1 MLRNNPE
8 KDLGLGTCVGTIAG
22 SPKDLHP
29 NLGPTTSIE
38 YKTHG
43 SVGITCLFGGLDVVP
58 LHRFGTH
65 FNTSQ
70 EAQGSGS
77 H

>member
-8 KDLGLGTCVGTIAG
+8 KDLGLGTCVDAIAG
-22 SPKDLHP
+22 SPKALHT
-29 NLGPTTSIE
+29 NLGAPTPFN
-38 YKTHG
+38 KTHG
-43 SVGITCLFGGLDVVP
+43 SGGITCLFGGLDAVP
-58 LHRFGTH
+58 LHRFETH
-65 FNTSQ
+65 FNPSQ